1 MKDLRN
7 FVFSYRSFTPIP
19 LAILLIYFSSPIYP
33 YSLIGLVLVFFG
45 EIIRMSAVSH
55 AGGRTRTT
63 KVGAPSLCKSGP
75 YSRTRNPLYLGNVI
89 IYGGVCL
96 LSGGPYLVEMFS
108 LTIIYFI
115 IQYTL
120 IISLE
125 EETLTALFKDDYLNY
140 CKNVPRLFPRLI
152 SRQKMP
158 IYNTS
163 LGLLKTLKTEKRTLQ
178 NIALFIATI
187 YSKSILLPQLLN

>member
-7 FVFSYRSFTPIP
+7 FVFSFRSFTPIP

-33 YSLIGLVLVFFG
+33 YSLIGLVFVLIG

-63 KVGAPSLCKSGP
+63 KVGAPSLCTSGP

-96 LSGGPYLVEMFS
+96 LSGGPYLVEMLS
-108 LTIIYFI
+108 ITLIYFM

-125 EETLTALFKDDYLNY
+125 EETLTTLFKDDYLTY
-140 CKNVPRLFPRLI
+140 CKNVPRLFPQLI
-152 SRQKMP
+152 SWQEIP
-158 IYNTS
+158 VNNNS
-163 LGLLKTLKTEKRTLQ
+163 LSLLKTFKTEKRTLQ
-178 NIALFIATI
+178 NIAMFITTI
-187 YSKSILLPQLLN
+187 YTKSLLLPQLLN

>member
-1 MKDLRN
+1 MKGLRN
-7 FVFSYRSFTPIP
+7 FVFSFRSFTPVP

-33 YSLIGLVLVFFG
+33 YSLIGLVFVLVG

-63 KVGAPSLCKSGP
+63 KIGAPSLCTSGP

-96 LSGGPYLVEMFS
+96 LSGGPYLVEMLS
-108 LTIIYFI
+108 ITLIYFI

-125 EETLTALFKDDYLNY
+125 EETLTTLFKDDYLTY
-140 CKNVPRLFPRLI
+140 CKNVPRLFPQLNSWQEI
-152 SRQKMP
+152 P
-158 IYNTS
+158 VNNTS
-163 LGLLKTLKTEKRTLQ
+163 LSLLKTFRTEKRTLQ
-178 NIALFIATI
+178 NIALFITTI
-187 YSKSILLPQLLN
+187 YTKSLLLPQLLN

>member
-7 FVFSYRSFTPIP
+7 FVFSFRSFTPIP

-33 YSLIGLVLVFFG
+33 YSLIGLFFVLVG

-63 KVGAPSLCKSGP
+63 KVGAPSLCTSGP
-75 YSRTRNPLYLGNVI
+75 YSRTRNPLYLI
-89 IYGGVCL
+89 EM
-96 LSGGPYLVEMFS
+96 LSTTV
-108 LTIIYFI
+108 IYFI

-125 EETLTALFKDDYLNY
+125 EETLTTLFKDDYLNY
-140 CKNVPRLFPRLI
+140 CKNVPRLLPRLI
-152 SRQKMP
+152 SWRKTP
-158 IYNTS
+158 INNTS
-163 LGLLKTLKTEKRTLQ
+163 LSFLQTLKTEKRTLQ
-178 NIALFIATI
+178 NIALFITTI
-187 YSKSILLPQLLN
+187 YSKSLLLPQLLN

>member
-1 MKDLRN
+1 MRN
-7 FVFSYRSFTPIP
+7 FVFSFRSFTPIP

-33 YSLIGLVLVFFG
+33 YSLIGLVFVLVG

-63 KVGAPSLCKSGP
+63 KVGAPSLCTSGP

-96 LSGGPYLVEMFS
+96 LSGGPYLVEMLS
-108 LTIIYFI
+108 ITLIYFI

-125 EETLTALFKDDYLNY
+125 EETLTTLFKDDYLTY
-140 CKNVPRLFPRLI
+140 CKNVPRLFPQLI
-152 SRQKMP
+152 SWQEIP
-158 IYNTS
+158 VNNNS
-163 LGLLKTLKTEKRTLQ
+163 LSLLKTFKTEKRTLQ
-178 NIALFIATI
+178 NIAMFITTI
-187 YSKSILLPQLLN
+187 YTKSLLLPQLLN

>member
-7 FVFSYRSFTPIP
+7 FVFSFRSFTPIP

-33 YSLIGLVLVFFG
+33 YSLIGLVFVLVG

-63 KVGAPSLCKSGP
+63 KVGAPSLCTSGP

-96 LSGGPYLVEMFS
+96 LSGGPYLVEMIS
-108 LTIIYFI
+108 ITLIYFI

-125 EETLTALFKDDYLNY
+125 EETLTTLFKDDYLTY
-140 CKNVPRLFPRLI
+140 CKNVPRLFPQLI
-152 SRQKMP
+152 SWQEIP
-158 IYNTS
+158 VNNTS
-163 LGLLKTLKTEKRTLQ
+163 LSLLKTFRTEKRTLQ
-178 NIALFIATI
+178 NIALFITTI
-187 YSKSILLPQLLN
+187 YSKSFLLPQLLN

>member
-1 MKDLRN
+1 MIGLRN
-7 FVFSYRSFTPIP
+7 FVFSFRSFTPVP

-33 YSLIGLVLVFFG
+33 YSLIGLVFVLVG

-63 KVGAPSLCKSGP
+63 KVGAPSLCTSGP

-89 IYGGVCL
+89 IYSGVCL

-108 LTIIYFI
+108 ITLIYFI

-125 EETLTALFKDDYLNY
+125 EETLTTLFKDDYLTY

-152 SRQKMP
+152 SWQREPVK
-158 IYNTS
+158 NTS
-163 LGLLKTLKTEKRTLQ
+163 LSLLKTLRTEKRTLQ
-178 NIALFIATI
+178 NIVLFIITI
-187 YSKSILLPQLLN
+187 YSKSFLLSQLLN

>member
-7 FVFSYRSFTPIP
+7 FVFISKLYPNSSGYLINIFFFTN
-19 LAILLIYFSSPIYP
+19 LS
-33 YSLIGLVLVFFG
+33 YSLIGLFFVLVG
-45 EIIRMSAVSH
+45 EIIEDECCKPRWWKNKNY
-55 AGGRTRTT
+55 

-89 IYGGVCL
+89 IYSGVCL
-96 LSGGPYLVEMFS
+96 LSGGPYLIEMFS

-152 SRQKMP
+152 SKRKMP
-158 IYNTS
+158 VNNTS
-163 LGLLKTLKTEKRTLQ
+163 LSLLKTLKTEKRTLQ
-178 NIALFIATI
+178 NIALFIAVI
-187 YSKSILLPQLLN
+187 NSKSLLLPQLLN

>member
-1 MKDLRN
+1 MKGLRN
-7 FVFSYRSFTPIP
+7 FVFSFRSFTPVP

-33 YSLIGLVLVFFG
+33 YSLIGLVFVLIG

-63 KVGAPSLCKSGP
+63 KVGAPSLCTSGP

-96 LSGGPYLVEMFS
+96 LSGGPYLVEMLS
-108 LTIIYFI
+108 ITLIYFI

-125 EETLTALFKDDYLNY
+125 EETLTTLFKDDYLTY
-140 CKNVPRLFPRLI
+140 CKNVPRLFPQLI
-152 SRQKMP
+152 SWQEIP
-158 IYNTS
+158 VNNNS
-163 LGLLKTLKTEKRTLQ
+163 LSLLKTFKTEKRTLQ
-178 NIALFIATI
+178 NIAMFITTI
-187 YSKSILLPQLLN
+187 YTKSLLLPQLLN

>member
-1 MKDLRN
+1 MKDLRS
-7 FVFSYRSFTPIP
+7 FVFSFRSFTPIP

-33 YSLIGLVLVFFG
+33 YSLIGLVFVLIG

-63 KVGAPSLCKSGP
+63 KVGAPSLCTSGP

-89 IYGGVCL
+89 IYSGVCL

-108 LTIIYFI
+108 ITLIYFI

-125 EETLTALFKDDYLNY
+125 EETLTTLFKDDYLTY
-140 CKNVPRLFPRLI
+140 CKNVPRLFPQLI
-152 SRQKMP
+152 SWQEIP
-158 IYNTS
+158 VNNNS
-163 LGLLKTLKTEKRTLQ
+163 LSLLKTFKTEKRTLQ
-178 NIALFIATI
+178 NIAMFITTI
-187 YSKSILLPQLLN
+187 YTKSLLLPQLLN

>member
-7 FVFSYRSFTPIP
+7 FVFSFRSFTPIP

-33 YSLIGLVLVFFG
+33 YSLIGLFFVLVG
-45 EIIRMSAVSH
+45 EIIRMSAVSL

-63 KVGAPSLCKSGP
+63 KVGAPSLCTSGP

-89 IYGGVCL
+89 IYSGVCL
-96 LSGGPYLVEMFS
+96 LSGGPYLIELFS
-108 LTIIYFI
+108 TTVIYFI

-125 EETLTALFKDDYLNY
+125 EETLTTLFKDDYLNY
-140 CKNVPRLFPRLI
+140 CKNVPRLLPRLI
-152 SRQKMP
+152 SWRKMP
-158 IYNTS
+158 INNTS
-163 LGLLKTLKTEKRTLQ
+163 LSFLQTLKTEKRTLQ
-178 NIALFIATI
+178 NIALFITAI
-187 YSKSILLPQLLN
+187 YSKSLLLPQLLN